1 MATRS
6 ASPTANNE
14 NAPLILV
21 VEDDD
26 RTLKLL
32 GQVLRRGGYRS
43 ALAKSGVAAV
53 RLLKRAIPVLILLDL
68 KMEPMDGFELLSL
81 LQKYPA
87 ARSIPVIVLTG
98 RDSPFYMDR
107 ALTFDVE
114 DYLIKPIQPRDLL
127 EKVEAVLRTNGAQ
140 KR

>member
-1 MATRS
+1 MTG
-6 ASPTANNE
+6 ASPS
-14 NAPLILV
+14 NAKMSDATPLILV
-21 VEDDD
+21 VEDDE

-32 GQVLRRGGYRS
+32 GQVLRRGGYKS
-43 ALAKSGVAAV
+43 ALAKSGLAAV

-68 KMEPMDGFELLSL
+68 KMEPMDGFELLGL

-87 ARSIPVIVLTG
+87 ARTIPVIVLTG

-114 DYLIKPIQPRDLL
+114 DYLVKPIQPRDLL
-127 EKVEAVLRTNGAQ
+127 NKVDSVLKATRN
-140 KR
+140 

>member
-1 MATRS
+1 MAAAS
-6 ASPTANNE
+6 ASPKANKE
-14 NAPLILV
+14 KAPLILV

-43 ALAKSGVAAV
+43 ALARSGVAAV

-127 EKVEAVLRTNGAQ
+127 NKVEAVLRTNGAQ

>member
-1 MATRS
+1 M
-6 ASPTANNE
+6 
-14 NAPLILV
+14 

>member
-1 MATRS
+1 MTVQGKDQH
-6 ASPTANNE
+6 
-14 NAPLILV
+14 PLILV
-21 VEDDD
+21 VEDDE

-43 ALAKSGVAAV
+43 ALAKSGVIAV
-53 RLLKRAIPVLILLDL
+53 NLLKRAVPVLILLDL

-81 LQKYPA
+81 LKKYPA

-98 RDSPFYMDR
+98 RDNPLYMDQ
-107 ALTFDVE
+107 ALEYGVE

-127 EKVEAVLRTNGAQ
+127 KKIEVVLQGTKSKAS
-140 KR
+140 

>member
-1 MATRS
+1 MAAES
-6 ASPTANNE
+6 ASPKANKE
-14 NAPLILV
+14 KTPLILV

-107 ALTFDVE
+107 ALTFNVE

-127 EKVEAVLRTNGAQ
+127 KKVEAVLSTNGA
-140 KR
+140 

>member
-1 MATRS
+1 VATRS
-6 ASPTANNE
+6 ASPKANNE

>member
-1 MATRS
+1 MTAAA
-6 ASPTANNE
+6 ASQKSSKDK
-14 NAPLILV
+14 APLILV

-81 LQKYPA
+81 LKKYPA

-114 DYLIKPIQPRDLL
+114 EYLVKPIQPRDLL
-127 EKVEAVLRTNGAQ
+127 NKVEAVLKGNGTQ
-140 KR
+140 K

>member
-1 MATRS
+1 MSVESSTGEK
-6 ASPTANNE
+6 TNQK
-14 NAPLILV
+14 APLVLV

-87 ARSIPVIVLTG
+87 ARSIPVVVLTG
-98 RDSPFYMDR
+98 RDSAFYMDR

-127 EKVEAVLRTNGAQ
+127 NKVDSVLASQ
-140 KR
+140 KKQNR

>member
-1 MATRS
+1 MS
-6 ASPTANNE
+6 SPPNKKTKE
-14 NAPLILV
+14 NTPLILV
-21 VEDDD
+21 VEDDE

-43 ALAKSGVAAV
+43 ALAKSGLAAV

-81 LQKYPA
+81 LQTYPA
-87 ARSIPVIVLTG
+87 ARSIPVSVLTG

-114 DYLIKPIQPRDLL
+114 DYLVKPIQPRDLL
-127 EKVEAVLRTNGAQ
+127 LKVESVLKSRNDR
-140 KR
+140 KS

>member
-6 ASPTANNE
+6 ASPKANNE

>member
-1 MATRS
+1 MTG
-6 ASPTANNE
+6 ASPS
-14 NAPLILV
+14 NAKISDATPLILV
-21 VEDDD
+21 VEDDE

-32 GQVLRRGGYRS
+32 GQVLRRGGYKS
-43 ALAKSGVAAV
+43 ALAKSGLAAV

-68 KMEPMDGFELLSL
+68 KMEPMDGFELLGL

-87 ARSIPVIVLTG
+87 ARTIPVIVLTG

-114 DYLIKPIQPRDLL
+114 DYLVKPIQPRDLL
-127 EKVEAVLRTNGAQ
+127 NKVDSVLKATRN
-140 KR
+140 